1 MQYFLMQFDKFG
13 LVCLFKIFLCFFV
26 FLLQKIKDKIIKT
39 RSEIMTTVNNFNEIL
54 QLHSDKGTERELIL
68 LKKSIK
74 FHEDLAND
82 KDENDVEYL
91 IDRDVYLKNLFNT
104 FLNKYNIDQK
114 PGGSTINN
122 LTFIETPDR
131 IKYKECTINP
141 QNKDSKCFQYS
152 NIISLYHKEIKDNP
166 ERTSKIKPFINNLN
180 WENIN
185 FPRQEQ
191 DYKT

>member
-26 FLLQKIKDKIIKT
+26 FLLQKIKNKIIKT

-54 QLHSDKGTERELIL
+54 QLHCDKGTERELIL

-141 QNKDSKCFQYS
+141 QTKDSKCFQYS

-191 DYKT
+191 DCKT